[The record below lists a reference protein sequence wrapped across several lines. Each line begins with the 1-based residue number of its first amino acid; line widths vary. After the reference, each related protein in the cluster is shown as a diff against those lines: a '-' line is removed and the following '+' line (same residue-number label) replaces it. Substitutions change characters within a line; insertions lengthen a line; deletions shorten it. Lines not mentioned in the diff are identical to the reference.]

1 MDAPLSQPN
10 VKGKK
15 REKCNYCNKRKL
27 TDESHRICNVCFKSK
42 TSFNPSGSEAVDDFI
57 RYTQTNC
64 GNQAEKMEFVSY
76 DRFKDVE
83 FVAEGGFSTVQS
95 AFCIKNSDNIN
106 VSLPQSE
113 FQIVVWRSM

>member
-1 MDAPLSQPN
+1 MSKARNVRN
-10 VKGKK
+10 VKIAIK
-15 REKCNYCNKRKL
+15 EK
-27 TDESHRICNVCFKSK
+27 SRIKVIGYVVFVSL
-42 TSFNPSGSEAVDDFI
+42 FNPSGSETVDDFI

-64 GNQAEKMEFVSY
+64 GNKAEKMEFVSY

-83 FVAEGGFSTVQS
+83 FIAEGGFSTVQS

-113 FQIVVWRSM
+113 FQIVVWRST